1 MKLNKDNQPARE
13 KLEEVVKESVKIKI
27 KIRDAKK
34 NEKTEN
40 LPKIEKTEKNENKDK
55 NDVPKKK
62 PAPKGENSKFDDEFI
77 SNVTFDV
84 SRKVM
89 QDLIDSKELPASSTV
104 FEKDCQ
110 AFKNHIDKLFY
121 YVKKIPLEHFTKI
134 FSTKE
139 IPTDILLLIIQS
151 IKSIGVK

>member
-1 MKLNKDNQPARE
+1 MRSIMNSDSTQERFLDLARSDLEKLMKLNKDNQPARE

-62 PAPKGENSKFDDEFI
+62 
-77 SNVTFDV
+77 T
-84 SRKVM
+84 
-89 QDLIDSKELPASSTV
+89 SS
-104 FEKDCQ
+104 
-110 AFKNHIDKLFY
+110 
-121 YVKKIPLEHFTKI
+121 
-134 FSTKE
+134 
-139 IPTDILLLIIQS
+139 
-151 IKSIGVK
+151 